1 MKAASNRRRQREGKN
16 TPTTPTLI
24 RKETCRDETEPNTHK
39 HESLAIRFHMKGAR
53 VQQMIDRGC
62 LGATARR
69 SNVALPFLLLVPL
82 GRTPTRTPTL
92 ITSITSSPILSIVAI
107 GAVTGLT
114 KLVIGNSVILLLESG
129 TLRCIVSSIVEFA
142 PCIITSPRR

>member
-1 MKAASNRRRQREGKN
+1 MKAASNRRQQREGKN

-24 RKETCRDETEPNTHK
+24 HNLTCRDETEPNTHK

-62 LGATARR
+62 LGATTRR
-69 SNVALPFLLLVPL
+69 SNVALPFFLLVPL

-92 ITSITSSPILSIVAI
+92 ITSITSSPILSVVAI
-107 GAVTGLT
+107 CAVTGLT
-114 KLVIGNSVILLLESG
+114 KLAIGNSVVLLSDLG
-129 TLRCIVSSIVEFA
+129 
-142 PCIITSPRR
+142 